1 MRAGEILIVLVTLL
15 AAAINGGL
23 GYGFSSVTVPAALL
37 VYGAR
42 VLNPALVLLELFI
55 NGLALVVNRRSLRGV
70 WPRMPPLLVGIVPGV
85 IAGSLLLA
93 RLDPG
98 LLKLFTFAVLLPVIL
113 LQSAGWR
120 RPIRNEKAFMGPMGL
135 ALGVLYASTTV
146 SGPPLALFFNN
157 QGMSKEGF
165 RAALS
170 IFRIAESTC
179 TAVAYLALGMFTAP
193 SLALAARFTPSVLI
207 GVPIGYLALRRL
219 APEPFRRACMSVD
232 GLLVAFGL
240 ARTLVDR
247 HLVSPPVAYAGF
259 AVVVCL
265 QAFIVTTFLLGRRG
279 HLLTEET
286 AR

>member
-1 MRAGEILIVLVTLL
+1 MSTGEILILGVTLI

-55 NGLALVVNRRSLRGV
+55 NGLALIVNRRSLSGV
-70 WPRMPPLLVGIVPGV
+70 WPRMKPLLVGILPGV
-85 IAGSLLLA
+85 AFGSLLLA
-93 RLDPG
+93 RIDPG
-98 LLKLFTFAVLLPVIL
+98 LLKLLTFAVLLPVIM
-113 LQSAGWR
+113 LQSVGMR
-120 RPIRNEKAFMGPMGL
+120 RPIRNEKAFAGPMGV
-135 ALGVLYASTTV
+135 ALGALYASTTV

-157 QGMSKEGF
+157 QGMTKESF

-170 IFRIAESTC
+170 IFRIAESTL

-193 SLALAARFTPSVLI
+193 SLHLAARFTPSVLI
-207 GVPIGYLALRRL
+207 GVPIGYLALRRI

-232 GLLVAFGL
+232 TLLVSFGL
-240 ARTLVDR
+240 ARTLIDR
-247 HLVSPPVAYAGF
+247 HLVSSPVAYAGF

-265 QAFIVTTFLLGRRG
+265 EAVLVTTFMMNRRG